1 MKLNGRRVDRG
12 RSGRGY
18 TLIEVLIVVTVMG
31 IAGTMVIPSMS
42 GANVLRVQAG
52 VRTVVSD
59 ITFAQMDALGY
70 QEPRAIVF
78 DVEQNRYTLVQVV
91 GSEIDLET
99 DAMYD
104 PRGPGQ
110 RYIVDLDEFDFGG
123 AVISEVDLSG
133 GDTLIFDEIGGPVAE
148 AGSDEMSSGGSVTI
162 TAPSGVFRINI
173 AAFTGRVT
181 VTRLD

>member
-1 MKLNGRRVDRG
+1 
-12 RSGRGY
+12 
-18 TLIEVLIVVTVMG
+18 
-31 IAGTMVIPSMS
+31 
-42 GANVLRVQAG
+42 
-52 VRTVVSD
+52 
-59 ITFAQMDALGY
+59 
-70 QEPRAIVF
+70 
-78 DVEQNRYTLVQVV
+78 
-91 GSEIDLET
+91 
-99 DAMYD
+99 MYD